1 MKTSRKRRPIF
12 LHIHREPVTHWK
24 DSEEMHRVMHTLEG
38 PVRALLLELLEQ
50 PLSRDELQAA
60 LLDMGSR
67 MGRGDARR
75 VKRID
80 LDAELAQAFELGV
93 LEECD
98 GKYRLTPGGREMAEH
113 MQVMIPR
120 FFATLLSEKVV
131 SFTTVAIHV
140 LLSVLKVACGLL
152 AHSAGLLADGIDN
165 TADTLSA
172 GLVWLGISLKKERL
186 VAIFIVVMMFVS
198 VGGVALT
205 SYHKLLH
212 PQPVNG
218 GVLALVLSLGC
229 GALMAGLSAYQYLTG
244 KRHANFALLCQAVDS
259 RNHVWTSL
267 LVCGGIGCSLLAE
280 ALQTSVLYYA
290 DAAASLIIGFL
301 ILRSAVELAGELVKS
316 NEELTDISHFVR
328 SAQERMRTRVIF
340 TWLTDQLRDTPLTA
354 EQLEERF
361 IRQFCTQTP
370 KILTLTGMGYCP
382 ENSRDLHRHL
392 EQFVK
397 EKKLFVTTG
406 TYSLQ

>member
-1 MKTSRKRRPIF
+1 MKTDSKRRSIF
-12 LHIHREPVTHWK
+12 FRMHRDPVTHWK
-24 DSEEMHRVMHTLEG
+24 DSKEMHRVMHILDG

-50 PLSRDELQAA
+50 PLSRDALQAT
-60 LLDMGSR
+60 LMDMGSR

-75 VKRID
+75 VKQID
-80 LDAELAQAFELGV
+80 LDGELAQAAELDV

-113 MQVMIPR
+113 MQEMIPR
-120 FFATLLSEKVV
+120 FFESLLSEKAV
-131 SFTTVAIHV
+131 SFTTVIVHV

-165 TADTLSA
+165 TVDTLSA

-186 VAIFIVVMMFVS
+186 ASMFIVVMMFVS
-198 VGGVALT
+198 VSGVALT
-205 SYHKLLH
+205 AYHKALH
-212 PQPVNG
+212 PGPVSG
-218 GVLALVLSLGC
+218 GVLALGLSLGC

-259 RNHVWTSL
+259 RNHLWTSL
-267 LVCGGIGCSLLAE
+267 LVAGGIVCSLLAE
-280 ALQTSVLYYA
+280 TFQATWLYYA
-290 DAAASLIIGFL
+290 DAVASAMIGLL
-301 ILRSAVELAGELVKS
+301 ILQSAVELAKELFKS
-316 NEELTDISHFVR
+316 GKEPTDISHFMR
-328 SAQERMRTRVIF
+328 SAQERMKAQVVF
-340 TWLTDQLRDTPLTA
+340 EWVAGQLRDTPLTA
-354 EQLEERF
+354 AQLEERF
-361 IRQFCTQTP
+361 TRRFCAQTP

-397 EKKLFVTTG
+397 NEKLRVTTE
-406 TYSLQ
+406 TYSLP